1 MQEQY
6 GYKMPDIMKMSKLEF
21 KAFIDSISVKK
32 PKEEPKVMKIDEAFH
47 SSSEIRLLRKETTS
61 NG

>member
-21 KAFIDSISVKK
+21 QAFIDSISVKK
-32 PKEEPKVMKIDEAFH
+32 PKEEPKVMKIDEAFPQFC
-47 SSSEIRLLRKETTS
+47 RDPFAKKGD
-61 NG
+61 NK